1 MLDVQQAIEKL
12 LEKSQPI
19 AQQRQHCV
27 ENISVYSSLGSILAK
42 DIIATIDVPPAD
54 NSAMD
59 GYAFCYADAV
69 KNNFLLPISQRIPA
83 GAPPQALQSNTAAR
97 IFTGGEIP
105 QDADTV
111 AMQEDCSESNGCVSI
126 NTGISAGANVR
137 QQGQDIKAGH
147 IILTAGTLIRAQEM
161 GLLASL
167 GLSKVEVYQPLKVG
181 IFSTGDEL
189 VEPGIPL
196 KSGQIYNSNRATLI
210 GLLQSLGMQV
220 VDLGTVP
227 DCLEATKDILH
238 KATETE
244 KADVVL
250 SAGGVSVGEEDYVKE
265 AVTRLGTLDFWKV
278 AIKPGKPLAF
288 GTVNKTP
295 FIGLPGNPASVFVT
309 FMVLI
314 RPFLQAC
321 QGAHRQAPK
330 YLISKACFSK
340 SGEKRE
346 VYLRGRLT
354 DKGVEIYPNQS
365 SGVLSS
371 ACWGDVFVVQ
381 KTGQAIEKGDDINVL
396 PYSLS

>member
-1 MLDVQQAIEKL
+1 M
-12 LEKSQPI
+12 S
-19 AQQRQHCV
+19 
-27 ENISVYSSLGSILAK
+27 
-42 DIIATIDVPPAD
+42 
-54 NSAMD
+54 
-59 GYAFCYADAV
+59 
-69 KNNFLLPISQRIPA
+69 
-83 GAPPQALQSNTAAR
+83 
-97 IFTGGEIP
+97 
-105 QDADTV
+105 
-111 AMQEDCSESNGCVSI
+111 
-126 NTGISAGANVR
+126 
-137 QQGQDIKAGH
+137 
-147 IILTAGTLIRAQEM
+147 
-161 GLLASL
+161 
-167 GLSKVEVYQPLKVG
+167 

-244 KADVVL
+244 KADIVL

-265 AVTRLGTLDFWKV
+265 AVTQLGTLDFWKV

-321 QGAHRQAPK
+321 QGAHRQALK

-340 SGEKRE
+340 SGENRE
-346 VYLRGRLT
+346 VYISGRLT

-381 KTGQAIEKGDDINVL
+381 KTGQAIERR
-396 PYSLS
+396 